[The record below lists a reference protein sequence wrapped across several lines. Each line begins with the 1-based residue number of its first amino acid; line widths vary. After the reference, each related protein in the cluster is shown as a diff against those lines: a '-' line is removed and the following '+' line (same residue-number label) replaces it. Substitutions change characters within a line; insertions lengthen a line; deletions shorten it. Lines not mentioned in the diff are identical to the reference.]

1 MLALGLIETKGL
13 IGAIEAADAMLKAAD
28 VRLLEKSLATG
39 GLVTITIAGEVAA
52 VQSAVDAARASLS
65 RLEGAVCVSCHV
77 IPRPDGG
84 LENILLLQPGGQTPA
99 ALAAPAASASVAPA
113 AAKAAAKTGTVET
126 EIIEIVEIVEETP
139 APAAPQGGAKAGDGA
154 KATAR
159 NGQEAYDPEKC
170 KAMSMNKL
178 RQLARAMKV
187 ELTREQIASSNR
199 QTLMNAIDRAAR
211 KEKE

>member
-28 VRLLEKSLATG
+28 VRLLEKTLATG

-52 VQSAVDAARASLS
+52 VQSAVDAARASLT

-84 LENILLLQPGGQTPA
+84 LENILLLQPGGQNP
-99 ALAAPAASASVAPA
+99 AAPAAPASAAPA
-113 AAKAAAKTGTVET
+113 AAKAGTVET

-139 APAAPQGGAKAGDGA
+139 APAAPKGGAKDGDGA
-154 KATAR
+154 QATAQ

-178 RQLARAMKV
+178 RQLARTMKV

>member
-84 LENILLLQPGGQTPA
+84 LESILLLQPGGQTPA
-99 ALAAPAASASVAPA
+99 APAAPASVAPA

>member
-28 VRLLEKSLATG
+28 VRLLEKTLATG

-52 VQSAVDAARASLS
+52 VQSAVDAARASLA

-84 LENILLLQPGGQTPA
+84 LENILLLQPGGQNP
-99 ALAAPAASASVAPA
+99 AAPAAPASAAPA
-113 AAKAAAKTGTVET
+113 AAKAGTVET
-126 EIIEIVEIVEETP
+126 EIVEIVEETP
-139 APAAPQGGAKAGDGA
+139 APAAPKGGAKDGDGA
-154 KATAR
+154 QATAQ

-178 RQLARAMKV
+178 RQLARTMKV

>member
-28 VRLLEKSLATG
+28 VRLLEKTLATG

-52 VQSAVDAARASLS
+52 VQSAVDAARASLT

-99 ALAAPAASASVAPA
+99 APAAPASAAPA
-113 AAKAAAKTGTVET
+113 AAKAETVET

-139 APAAPQGGAKAGDGA
+139 APAAPQGGAKDGDGA
-154 KATAR
+154 QATAQ

-178 RQLARAMKV
+178 RQLARTMKV

>member
-39 GLVTITIAGEVAA
+39 GLVTITVAGEVAA

-77 IPRPDGG
+77 IPRPDNG
-84 LENILLLQPGGQTPA
+84 LESILLLQPGGQSPA
-99 ALAAPAASASVAPA
+99 APASAAPAAANNA
-113 AAKAAAKTGTVET
+113 AWAKPIET
-126 EIIEIVEIVEETP
+126 ELIEIVEIVEETP
-139 APAAPQGGAKAGDGA
+139 APAAPIGGAKADTGT
-154 KATAR
+154 KAAAQE
-159 NGQEAYDPEKC
+159 QEAYDPERC
-170 KAMSMNKL
+170 KTMSMNKL
-178 RQLARAMKV
+178 RQLALTMKV
-187 ELTREQIASSNR
+187 DLSREQIASANR

>member
-28 VRLLEKSLATG
+28 VRLLEKTLATG

-52 VQSAVDAARASLS
+52 VQSAVDAARASLT

-84 LENILLLQPGGQTPA
+84 LENILLLQPGGQNP
-99 ALAAPAASASVAPA
+99 AAPAAPASPAPA
-113 AAKAAAKTGTVET
+113 AAKAGTVET

-139 APAAPQGGAKAGDGA
+139 APAAPKGGAKDGDGA
-154 KATAR
+154 QATAQ

-178 RQLARAMKV
+178 RQLARTMKV

>member
-84 LENILLLQPGGQTPA
+84 LESILLLQPGGQTPA
-99 ALAAPAASASVAPA
+99 APAAPASAAPA
-113 AAKAAAKTGTVET
+113 AAKAETVET

-154 KATAR
+154 QATAR

>member
-28 VRLLEKSLATG
+28 VRLLEKTLATG

-52 VQSAVDAARASLS
+52 VQSAVDAARASLT

-84 LENILLLQPGGQTPA
+84 LEKILLLQPGGQTPA
-99 ALAAPAASASVAPA
+99 APASPAPA
-113 AAKAAAKTGTVET
+113 AAKAETVET
-126 EIIEIVEIVEETP
+126 EIIKIVEIVEETP
-139 APAAPQGGAKAGDGA
+139 APAAPQGGAKAGDGTQ
-154 KATAR
+154 ATAQ

-178 RQLARAMKV
+178 RQLARTMKV

>member
-84 LENILLLQPGGQTPA
+84 LESILLLQPGGQTPA
-99 ALAAPAASASVAPA
+99 TLAAPAASASAAPA
-113 AAKAAAKTGTVET
+113 AAKAETVET
-126 EIIEIVEIVEETP
+126 EIIEIVEIVEEPP

>member
-28 VRLLEKSLATG
+28 VRLLEKTLATG

-84 LENILLLQPGGQTPA
+84 LENILLLQPGGHNPATPVA
-99 ALAAPAASASVAPA
+99 PASAAPAAQA
-113 AAKAAAKTGTVET
+113 AAKAGTVET

-139 APAAPQGGAKAGDGA
+139 APAAPQGGAKAGDGTQ
-154 KATAR
+154 ATAQ

-178 RQLARAMKV
+178 RQLARTMKV

>member
-28 VRLLEKSLATG
+28 VRLLGKTLATG

-52 VQSAVDAARASLS
+52 VQSAVDAARASLT

-84 LENILLLQPGGQTPA
+84 LENILLLQPGGQNP
-99 ALAAPAASASVAPA
+99 AAPAAPTSAAPA
-113 AAKAAAKTGTVET
+113 AAKAGTVET

-139 APAAPQGGAKAGDGA
+139 APAAPKGGAKDGDGA
-154 KATAR
+154 QATTQ

-178 RQLARAMKV
+178 RQLARTMKV

>member
-84 LENILLLQPGGQTPA
+84 LESILLLQPGGQNPA
-99 ALAAPAASASVAPA
+99 ASAAPAAPASAAP
-113 AAKAAAKTGTVET
+113 AAAKTGTVET